1 MALNADPGV
10 IEVRS
15 PAGGEL
21 LASVPVL
28 DGAAVAELAARAR
41 AAQPQWA
48 ALGFDARA
56 TLLSRLQRWLLDHA
70 DRVIET
76 IVSELG

>member
-1 MALNADPGV
+1 MALNTDPGV

-28 DGAAVAELAARAR
+28 DSAAVAGLAARAR

-48 ALGFDARA
+48 ALSFEARA
-56 TLLSRLQRWLLDHA
+56 KVLSRLQRWLLEHA

-76 IVSELG
+76 IVS